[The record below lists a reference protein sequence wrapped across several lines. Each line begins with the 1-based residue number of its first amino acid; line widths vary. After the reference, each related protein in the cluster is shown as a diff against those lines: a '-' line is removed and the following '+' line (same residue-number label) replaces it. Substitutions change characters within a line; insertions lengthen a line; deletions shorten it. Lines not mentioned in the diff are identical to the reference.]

1 MNDKMSENTK
11 DKAGFSVFYGRMACK
26 EAILKTL
33 KDNTIIIGLNEE
45 MEVKAIPH
53 NVIADKIQ
61 EALRKGHNHCIND
74 YDVLMILQGL
84 NEEDFISY
92 IDEVV
97 LDCECNGF
105 SDDFRQNL
113 IDKLAEGITDNE

>member
-1 MNDKMSENTK
+1 MSENIK
-11 DKAGFSVFYGRMACK
+11 NKKRFSVFYGRMACK

-33 KDNTIIIGLNEE
+33 KATQELVNELD
-45 MEVKAIPH
+45 AD
-53 NVIADKIQ
+53 VIADKIQ
-61 EALRKGHNHCIND
+61 EALRKDNNHCIDD

-97 LDCECNGF
+97 LDCECNSF

-113 IDKLAEGITDNE
+113 IDKLAEGITDEDWDNE